1 MKFKSPLDNGYT
13 ISASRERSP
22 KEFFLRWEWFLLLIF
37 VIVNISNSL
46 LSEHYLSVNGLFNAT
61 SSFLE
66 SSFLTLGMVFVLII
80 GEIDISV
87 GSSVALSA
95 VVMAESY
102 NVLGLP
108 MWVCVIIA
116 ILTGMLCG
124 LLNGIILVKFP
135 ELPAMIVTLGTQIL
149 YRGIALIILR
159 DEASG
164 GFTNVKWFSDLYWG
178 KIGPIPIMFIF
189 FIALAII
196 MGIILHK
203 TVFGRR
209 MYAIGKNRNAARYS
223 GVRTDRIKLI
233 VFIIMGIFCGITAVF
248 LTSRMGST
256 RSNIASGYEMNAI
269 SMCVLGGVS
278 TNGGKG
284 TFIGAFL
291 AIFILGFLR
300 YGLGLINIPSQLM
313 MVIVGL
319 LLIVS
324 VMIPNL
330 NLGKRRSRSL

>member
-1 MKFKSPLDNGYT
+1 MISKSPLDNRYT
-13 ISASRERSP
+13 ISASREKSP

-37 VIVNISNSL
+37 ILVNITNSF
-46 LSEHYLSVNGLFNAT
+46 LSGHYLSVNGLFNAT

-87 GSSVALSA
+87 GSTVALSA

-102 NVLGLP
+102 NLLGLP
-108 MWVCVIIA
+108 MWLCLIIA
-116 ILTGMLCG
+116 LLTGMLCG

-149 YRGIALIILR
+149 YRGIALILLR

-164 GFTNVKWFSDLYWG
+164 GFTNIKWFSDLYWG
-178 KIGPIPIMFIF
+178 KLGPVPIMFII
-189 FIALAII
+189 FIVLAII
-196 MGIILHK
+196 MGVILHR
-203 TVFGRR
+203 TVLGRR
-209 MYAIGKNRNAARYS
+209 MYAIGSNRNAARYS
-223 GVRTDRIKLI
+223 GVRTDRIKLL
-233 VFIIMGIFCGITAVF
+233 VFVLMGLFCGITAIF

-256 RSNIASGYEMNAI
+256 RSNIAMGYELNAI

-330 NLGKRRSRSL
+330 NIKKRRSIRN